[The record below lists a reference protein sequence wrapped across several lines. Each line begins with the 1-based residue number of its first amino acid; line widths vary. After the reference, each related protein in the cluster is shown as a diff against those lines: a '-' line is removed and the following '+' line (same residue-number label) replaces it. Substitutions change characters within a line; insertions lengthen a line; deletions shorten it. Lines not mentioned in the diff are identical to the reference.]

1 MSDNSLSTK
10 KAASLFQ
17 AAAIFILT
25 AIAAPAFPGG
35 DGSVPSFF
43 FLGEERRRAEEV
55 RRGCASGADIFT
67 AFFPPLQ
74 VFF

>member
-43 FLGEERRRAEEV
+43 FLAAG
-55 RRGCASGADIFT
+55 GGGAAWLCFRCGYIYGILS
-67 AFFPPLQ
+67 AVAGFFLNW
-74 VFF
+74 